1 MSRLNC
7 CFPLAKRFNH
17 FVNHHSLFVIRYSS
31 VVLLLLAVGSA
42 RAQGG
47 GEKEAIRVY
56 PYPHQVRANVGLS
69 GIGLV
74 SGLVRRVSGT
84 VDVDVSVQ
92 PALQLNYAY
101 RWRDRVSFGAG
112 LSRQVF
118 SARYRGYEYQ
128 DESGATVLDNFTT
141 YVRRFNVAGFA
152 LWHYNL
158 TGHVQWYSGAR
169 LGITR
174 WTFDTNAKD
183 INYTVGRFLS
193 FALGTQFAPQ
203 LILIGGDVTLVPQLS
218 ANFEVG
224 IGAPHLFSAGIGYRW

>member
-1 MSRLNC
+1 
-7 CFPLAKRFNH
+7 LAKRFDH
-17 FVNHHSLFVIRYSS
+17 FVIRHSLFVIRYYAALT
-31 VVLLLLAVGSA
+31 LLLGSGCALAQNQSP
-42 RAQGG
+42 
-47 GEKEAIRVY
+47 KAIRVY

-74 SGLVRRVSGT
+74 SGLVRRVSG
-84 VDVDVSVQ
+84 VADIDVTVQ

-101 RWRDRVSFGAG
+101 HWRDRVSFGAG

-141 YVRRFNVAGFA
+141 YVRRFNVAAFA
-152 LWHYNL
+152 LWHYNPRAA
-158 TGHVQWYSGAR
+158 HVQWYSGVR

-193 FALGTQFAPQ
+193 FALGTQLAPQ
-203 LILIGGDVTLVPQLS
+203 LILIGGDVTLLPQLT

-224 IGAPHLFSAGIGYRW
+224 IGAPHLVSAGIGYHW

>member
-1 MSRLNC
+1 MG
-7 CFPLAKRFNH
+7 
-17 FVNHHSLFVIRYSS
+17 I
-31 VVLLLLAVGSA
+31 
-42 RAQGG
+42 
-47 GEKEAIRVY
+47 
-56 PYPHQVRANVGLS
+56 S

-141 YVRRFNVAGFA
+141 YVRRFNVAAFA
-152 LWHYNL
+152 RWHYNL
-158 TGHVQWYSGAR
+158 PESRSGKTRPGTVRVQWYSGLR

-193 FALGTQFAPQ
+193 FALGTQLTPQ
-203 LILIGGDVTLVPQLS
+203 LILIGGDIYFTPHWG
-218 ANFEVG
+218 ANFEMG

>member
-1 MSRLNC
+1 M
-7 CFPLAKRFNH
+7 
-17 FVNHHSLFVIRYSS
+17 
-31 VVLLLLAVGSA
+31 
-42 RAQGG
+42 
-47 GEKEAIRVY
+47 
-56 PYPHQVRANVGLS
+56 NVGIS

-141 YVRRFNVAGFA
+141 YVRRFNGAGFA

-158 TGHVQWYSGAR
+158 PESRLGKTQPGTVRVQWYSGLR

-224 IGAPHLFSAGIGYRW
+224 IGAPHLVSAGIGYRW